1 MKKEISKLLF
11 GLLCFLWIA
20 LKVYDL
26 MYEGNTMSANKKT
39 AIVLGFFAFS
49 VLGIDNLRE
58 WWKLRKQRKAQ

>member
-11 GLLCFLWIA
+11 GLWCFLWIA